1 MEADFRKLVQTIE
14 ELGHY
19 NMQYQKR
26 IIEQNDEIIRLQH
39 QLVQMQQLIAQTMG
53 VNVNV
58 NTNSQNPFEEAFNS
72 GKVKG
77 SSSNVLD

>member
-1 MEADFRKLVQTIE
+1 MEVDFRELVQTIE

-53 VNVNV
+53 VNVN
-58 NTNSQNPFEEAFNS
+58 TNAQNPFEEAFNS

>member
-1 MEADFRKLVQTIE
+1 MEVDFRKLVQTIE

-19 NMQYQKR
+19 NMQYQRR
-26 IIEQNDEIIRLQH
+26 IIEQNDEIIRLQN
-39 QLVQMQQLIAQTMG
+39 QIAQMQQLMAQTMG

-58 NTNSQNPFEEAFNS
+58 NTQNPFEEAFNT
-72 GKVKG
+72 GKIKG

>member
-1 MEADFRKLVQTIE
+1 MEVDFRKLVQTIE

-53 VNVNV
+53 VNVN
-58 NTNSQNPFEEAFNS
+58 TNAQNPFEEAFNS

>member
-19 NMQYQKR
+19 NMQYQRR

-39 QLVQMQQLIAQTMG
+39 QLVL
-53 VNVNV
+53 
-58 NTNSQNPFEEAFNS
+58 
-72 GKVKG
+72 
-77 SSSNVLD
+77 

>member
-19 NMQYQKR
+19 NMQYQRR

>member
-19 NMQYQKR
+19 NMQYQRR
-26 IIEQNDEIIRLQH
+26 IIGQNDEIIRLQH

>member
-1 MEADFRKLVQTIE
+1 MEVDFRKLVQTIE

-53 VNVNV
+53 VNVNA
-58 NTNSQNPFEEAFNS
+58 NIKNPFEEAYDS

>member
-19 NMQYQKR
+19 NMQYQR
-26 IIEQNDEIIRLQH
+26 HIIEQNDEIIRLQH

>member
-1 MEADFRKLVQTIE
+1 MEVDFRKLVQTIE

-19 NMQYQKR
+19 NMQYQRR

-53 VNVNV
+53 VNVN
-58 NTNSQNPFEEAFNS
+58 TNAQNPFEEAFNS

>member
-1 MEADFRKLVQTIE
+1 MEADFRKLVQTVE
-14 ELGHY
+14 ELWHY
-19 NMQYQKR
+19 NMQYQRR

>member
-1 MEADFRKLVQTIE
+1 MEVDFRKLVQTIE
-14 ELGHY
+14 KLGHY
-19 NMQYQKR
+19 NMQYQRR
-26 IIEQNDEIIRLQH
+26 IIEQNEEIIRLQY

-53 VNVNV
+53 VNVN
-58 NTNSQNPFEEAFNS
+58 TNAQNPFEEAYNS

>member
-14 ELGHY
+14 ELGNY
-19 NMQYQKR
+19 NMQYQRR

>member
-1 MEADFRKLVQTIE
+1 MEVDFRKLVQTIE

-53 VNVNV
+53 VNVN
-58 NTNSQNPFEEAFNS
+58 THAQNPFEEAFNS

>member
-19 NMQYQKR
+19 NMQYQRR

-53 VNVNV
+53 VNVN
-58 NTNSQNPFEEAFNS
+58 TNAQNSFEEAFNS

>member
-1 MEADFRKLVQTIE
+1 MEVDFRKLVQTIE

-19 NMQYQKR
+19 NMQYQRR
-26 IIEQNDEIIRLQH
+26 IIEQNEEIIRLQY

-53 VNVNV
+53 VNVN
-58 NTNSQNPFEEAFNS
+58 TNAQNPFEEAYNS

>member
-1 MEADFRKLVQTIE
+1 
-14 ELGHY
+14 
-19 NMQYQKR
+19 
-26 IIEQNDEIIRLQH
+26 
-39 QLVQMQQLIAQTMG
+39 MG

>member
-1 MEADFRKLVQTIE
+1 MEADFRRLVQTIE

-19 NMQYQKR
+19 NMQYQRR

>member
-19 NMQYQKR
+19 NMQYQRR

-77 SSSNVLD
+77 SSSSVLD

>member
-1 MEADFRKLVQTIE
+1 MEVDFRKLVQTIE

-19 NMQYQKR
+19 NMQYQRR
-26 IIEQNDEIIRLQH
+26 IIEQNDEIIRLQR

-58 NTNSQNPFEEAFNS
+58 NTQNPFEEAFNT
-72 GKVKG
+72 GKIKG

>member
-19 NMQYQKR
+19 NMQYQRR

-53 VNVNV
+53 VNVN
-58 NTNSQNPFEEAFNS
+58 TNSQNPFEEAFNS

>member
-1 MEADFRKLVQTIE
+1 MEVDFRKLVQTIE

-58 NTNSQNPFEEAFNS
+58 NTNAQNPFEEAFNS

>member
-19 NMQYQKR
+19 NMQYQRR

-58 NTNSQNPFEEAFNS
+58 NTNSQNPFEEAFNA

-77 SSSNVLD
+77 ASSNVLD

>member
-19 NMQYQKR
+19 NMQYQRR
-26 IIEQNDEIIRLQH
+26 IIEQNDEIIILQH

>member
-19 NMQYQKR
+19 NMQYQRR

-58 NTNSQNPFEEAFNS
+58 TTNSQNPFEEAFNS